1 MEEEE
6 QDRAIQISIKTF
18 LTEVESILEA
28 TIHHRLVQVVLKVMA
43 QGNLEVLVTNLP
55 HQILRVS
62 IMQVIVLL
70 VELDQ

>member
-43 QGNLEVLVTNLP
+43 QGN
-55 HQILRVS
+55 
-62 IMQVIVLL
+62 
-70 VELDQ
+70 